1 MHVFIMVYSR
11 RPNIEHSLIINPI
24 SISSKEAYC
33 TDPKYVN
40 TPYGAMDISNTFV
53 NLYFDINIYR
63 AMI

>member
-53 NLYFDINIYR
+53 S
-63 AMI
+63 